1 LPLAV
6 AFSGGADSTALLAA
20 AALVWP
26 GATHAIHVHHGL
38 QAAADAFANHCA
50 RACEAHGVPLH
61 VVNVD
66 ARHERGESPED
77 AARSARYLALARTA
91 AAAGMRRV
99 LLGQHADD
107 QVETILLALSR
118 GAGLPGLAAMPREFE
133 RHGMQFERPLL
144 RVSGGELRAWLA
156 AARIGFIEDPSN
168 ADTGLTRNRI
178 RHEVLPALEKAFPHF
193 RETFARSARHA
204 AQAQELLSMMAAD
217 DLSGVGDPPQVG
229 ELRKLDRARQANLL
243 RHWLRTA
250 HGVGASAAQLEELL
264 DQVAACATRG
274 HDIRLR
280 IGAGRVELHHGRL
293 KYSQAA

>member
-1 LPLAV
+1 
-6 AFSGGADSTALLAA
+6 
-20 AALVWP
+20 
-26 GATHAIHVHHGL
+26 
-38 QAAADAFANHCA
+38 
-50 RACEAHGVPLH
+50 
-61 VVNVD
+61 
-66 ARHERGESPED
+66 
-77 AARSARYLALARTA
+77 
-91 AAAGMRRV
+91 V